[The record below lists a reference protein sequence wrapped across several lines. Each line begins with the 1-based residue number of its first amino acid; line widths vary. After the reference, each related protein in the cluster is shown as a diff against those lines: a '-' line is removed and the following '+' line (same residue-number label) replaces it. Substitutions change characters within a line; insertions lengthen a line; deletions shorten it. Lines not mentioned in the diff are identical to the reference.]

1 MNKDIRNIRTEFQLK
16 QALITLINSKGFNNL
31 TVSDISRTAGINRGT
46 FYIHYLDKYDLL
58 KKVELNI
65 LANLRVVLKKDYANI
80 SSTIPQQ
87 KAQAERLFST
97 TFAYL
102 ARERATFKAL
112 ASEKGDPSF
121 LQNGRMAVKNEF
133 HSRLKLNNGYLTN
146 LIPADYAEAL
156 ICNSLFDIFMIW
168 INKKDPESPTE
179 IARIINTSRSL
190 APNQLANFD

>member
-156 ICNSLFDIFMIW
+156 ICNSLFDI
-168 INKKDPESPTE
+168 
-179 IARIINTSRSL
+179 
-190 APNQLANFD
+190 